1 MPETPTTDLCGCQ
14 AWKGAE
20 PLCPGCEAVARGDL
34 RDAKP
39 PPVEM
44 GDSWLC
50 CHVGSS
56 MPYFQEGAFPYVQ
69 AFVRMAQP
77 AEARH
82 VIARGT
88 TEAQYRET
96 QRNILRF
103 ALEYLIR

>member
-1 MPETPTTDLCGCQ
+1 
-14 AWKGAE
+14 
-20 PLCPGCEAVARGDL
+20 
-34 RDAKP
+34 
-39 PPVEM
+39 
-44 GDSWLC
+44 
-50 CHVGSS
+50 